1 VLLWLIKGLLAK
13 GNRQLITTV
22 MAADALVAVKLGVFS
37 KKKIKLLKINGVLN
51 VTLQWWN
58 MTH

>member
-1 VLLWLIKGLLAK
+1 MLLWLIKGLLAK

-22 MAADALVAVKLGVFS
+22 MAADALVAVRLGVFS

-51 VTLQWWN
+51 VTLQ
-58 MTH
+58 